1 MSITTTDALIRKFKY
16 FKNHAFR
23 YKHQEEML
31 LTKEEVEA
39 VINNLEAVEKL
50 KNEIKQVVEERLN
63 ETVNKIDSLKQEQA
77 KQEALQECCAN
88 NLKLFVANTDT
99 RMANIINPPNL
110 KMWGFDRGLY

>member
-1 MSITTTDALIRKFKY
+1 MNITADDLIGKFKY
-16 FKNHAFR
+16 FKNNSFR

-50 KNEIKQVVEERLN
+50 KNEIKQMVEERLN
-63 ETVNKIDSLKQEQA
+63 ETVNKIDSLKQEKA
-77 KQEALQECCAN
+77 RQEALQECCTDS
-88 NLKLFVANTDT
+88 LKLFVANTDT